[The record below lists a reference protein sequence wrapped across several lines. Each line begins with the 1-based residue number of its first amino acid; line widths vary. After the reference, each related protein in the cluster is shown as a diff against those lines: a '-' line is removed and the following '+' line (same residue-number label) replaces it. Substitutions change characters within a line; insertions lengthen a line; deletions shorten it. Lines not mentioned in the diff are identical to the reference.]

1 MSISDSPARDIGV
14 GVRFVALADHPLPTP
29 APWPPLKV
37 SAAEIEQEIQRLA
50 EGERGPDGRRG
61 GLIVHPWSTAPGLG
75 LAPGVDVTIEVLK
88 PGERTVAV
96 RRNSS
101 QVEIGVRG
109 GGVVQAGGR
118 NFRLGELDICTIPSM
133 KPYLHHND
141 GSDLWVRLSYSN
153 APLLTKLGVH
163 YAEQLPA
170 DAATQ
175 SLGNENPG
183 PNEGYTRETAP
194 DFPISDSGARL
205 RGYEFLVDIEAVP
218 NGALHWPWA
227 DVSQHLSSEVG
238 DGKRTIMALYNPAT
252 GRRQGATHS
261 FFVTAA
267 RMPAGTPARRVG
279 SGHRHSSVAIN
290 YHFAGAGSSV
300 VDDQEIEWSAGDLL
314 LSAPG
319 WREHSH
325 HPGPEGF
332 GIFTVQD
339 HPLQIAMESLI
350 WQEDM
355 TGPILTLGAEAG
367 QTGYVGPR
375 EAGD

>member
-1 MSISDSPARDIGV
+1 VTDSHSSVRDPSSRARFVGVGTGSPA
-14 GVRFVALADHPLPTP
+14 TP
-29 APWPPLKV
+29 NPWPPLKV
-37 SAAEIEQEIQRLA
+37 SASEIEEEIHRLVDEA
-50 EGERGPDGRRG
+50 PGPGGRRAAT
-61 GLIVHPWSTAPGLG
+61 IVHPLATEPGLG

-88 PGERTVAV
+88 PGEQTVPL

-101 QVEIGVRG
+101 QVEIAIHGCG
-109 GGVVQAGGR
+109 TVQAGGR
-118 NFRLGELDICTIPSM
+118 AIELGELDVCTIPSM
-133 KPYLHHND
+133 KPYFHRNTGRD
-141 GSDLWVRLSYSN
+141 NWVRLSYSN
-153 APLLTKLGVH
+153 APLLTKLGVD
-163 YAEQLPA
+163 YAEQLTGGSAESSAPPESRSA
-170 DAATQ
+170 G
-175 SLGNENPG
+175 GN
-183 PNEGYTRETAP
+183 YTRENAP
-194 DFPISDSGARL
+194 DFVVSDSGAKL
-205 RGYEFLVDIEAVP
+205 RGYEFLVDIEPIP
-218 NGALHWPWA
+218 NDALHWPWA
-227 DVSQHLSSEVG
+227 EVSQHLSSRVG
-238 DGKRTIMALYNPAT
+238 DGKRSIMALYNPAT

-267 RMPAGTPARRVG
+267 RMPPGTPARRVG
-279 SGHRHSSVAIN
+279 RGHRHSSVAIN
-290 YHFAGAGSSV
+290 YHFAGAGTSI
-300 VDDQEIEWSAGDLL
+300 VDGEEIDWVAGDLL

-355 TGPILTLGAEAG
+355 DGPILTLGAEAG

>member
-1 MSISDSPARDIGV
+1 MPSPN
-14 GVRFVALADHPLPTP
+14 
-29 APWPPLKV
+29 PWSPLKI
-37 SAAEIEQEIQRLA
+37 SSAEIEKEIQRLA
-50 EGERGPDGRRG
+50 DGESGLDGRRAAS
-61 GLIVHPWSTAPGLG
+61 IVHPLSTDPGLG

-88 PGERTVAV
+88 PGEQTVVV

-101 QVEIGVRG
+101 QVEIGIRG
-109 GGVVQAGGR
+109 AGTVEAGGQTFGLR
-118 NFRLGELDICTIPSM
+118 ELDVCTIPSM
-133 KPYLHHND
+133 KAYRHRND
-141 GSDLWVRLSYSN
+141 SSDLWVRLSYSN

-163 YAEQLPA
+163 YAEQLTGD
-170 DAATQ
+170 DAEPDIGRAEGRAAASGNSATD
-175 SLGNENPG
+175 GD
-183 PNEGYTRETAP
+183 YTREKAP
-194 DFPISDSGARL
+194 DFPIADSGARM

-218 NGALHWPWA
+218 NDALNWPWTE
-227 DVSQHLSSEVG
+227 VTRHLSSEVG

-267 RMPAGTPARRVG
+267 RMPAGTPARRVDR
-279 SGHRHSSVAIN
+279 GHRHTSMAIN
-290 YHFAGAGSSV
+290 YHFSGAGSSV
-300 VDDQEIEWSAGDLL
+300 VDGEEIDWAAGDLL

-325 HPGPEGF
+325 HPGPEGC
-332 GIFTVQD
+332 GVFTVQD

-355 TGPILTLGAEAG
+355 YGPILTLGAEAG